1 MPQAPVQNE
10 TYIGTENFAAGM
22 NDSDS
27 VHLVPPNALTTIKNL
42 LVDGGDLKAA
52 SGTTIG
58 SHRLEGRNR
67 LHGPLTGPPGL
78 GASKSRAQPINIE
91 GLIVA
96 LSAMRPVMSS
106 HASSLNDG

>member
-1 MPQAPVQNE
+1 MIVPVSAGRKICVIAQNAVGAPR
-10 TYIGTENFAAGM
+10 
-22 NDSDS
+22 NDVRD
-27 VHLVPPNALTTIKNL
+27 AR
-42 LVDGGDLKAA
+42 GDLKAA